1 MKAMKEKGIAIDSEQ
16 AFHRIVGAA
25 EKLYPLFLDGERRE
39 FSNAVD
45 LLTHKVIPL
54 LRHECP
60 LLVAVTGGGSVG
72 KSTLFNF
79 LAGGKYSGVKSR
91 AGYTRRTLAAIHPS
105 VARDRALIE
114 LLFDLFKKSALPVPI
129 KTPDEMLAPG
139 EPLYVESP
147 KIPEQIAVLDT
158 PDFDTGDKD
167 EFANRDAA
175 EEILASSDVLVY
187 LFTNQT
193 YNNKANTD
201 FVRKA
206 ISGIGRRKVVL
217 VYRCSAAYPEEEV
230 FEHVDTVLR
239 NLFPDSGNP
248 RKEALGLYRM
258 DESDA
263 VVKGEAD
270 PTIRPLG
277 EGPDMVGL
285 ITELD
290 IVETR
295 RDSLRS
301 QCEAIVAK
309 MKDAVETADV
319 RRWELVAYRDSVR
332 ALASHAVLDGLKNF
346 PQGLLM
352 DKFAECWRASQP
364 TLVRVAH
371 WPGRTLSQVVSF
383 FSKKRNREDR
393 VVQLSSAEEYKK
405 KFLEDFTDS
414 IAKLLSKLSQPVL
427 SVEVSSASEETNG
440 LCDALQ
446 NLVSRHVK
454 DCFFSS
460 SGKGK
465 AECSVP
471 KPSILKA
478 ALEKEIQAITSQK
491 KDELIGGAASIACLD
506 FDLVNDINDLVLA
519 TRNKLSFWE
528 RSKEG
533 FWATVAMLPPIAA
546 VTWTFCTSDPVVGT
560 GVVAHLS
567 ALFGLGDLWAT
578 LAIPASL
585 GLDAA
590 NKHFLEK
597 GLKGLYEKWF
607 SRKREPIL
615 KLIEE
620 NVTDRCIRNCVSLLE
635 ATEAPLSRLR
645 EAVEDV
651 CNGEGRAA

>member
-1 MKAMKEKGIAIDSEQ
+1 MKETTINAEMEQ
-16 AFHRIVGAA
+16 GFHRIVEAS
-25 EKLYPLFLDGERRE
+25 EKLYPLLLDDERHG
-39 FSNAVD
+39 FSRAVD
-45 LLTHKVIPL
+45 LLKHKVIPL

-105 VARDRALIE
+105 AARDRARME
-114 LLFDLFKKSALPVPI
+114 LLFDLFRKNALPVPM

-147 KIPEQIAVLDT
+147 SIPEQIAVLDT

-217 VYRCSAAYPEEEV
+217 VYRCSAAYPDDEV
-230 FEHVDTVLR
+230 AEHVDTVLH

-248 RKEALGLYRM
+248 RQEALGIYRM

-263 VVKGEAD
+263 VVRGEAD
-270 PTIRPLG
+270 PAIRPLG

-285 ITELD
+285 ITGLD

-309 MKDAVETADV
+309 TKDAIEAADV

-332 ALASHAVLDGLKNF
+332 ALASHAVLGGLKNF

-352 DKFAECWRASQP
+352 EKFAECWRASQP
-364 TLVRVAH
+364 LLVRVAH
-371 WPGRTLSQVVSF
+371 WPGRKVSGVAKWF
-383 FSKKRNREDR
+383 RQKLKGDDR
-393 VVQLSSAEEYKK
+393 AAQLSAAEEYRKR
-405 KFLEDFTDS
+405 FSEDFKDS
-414 IAKLLSKLSQPVL
+414 VSKLLSRLSQPTL
-427 SVEVSSASEETNG
+427 NVEVSSVSEETRE
-440 LCDALQ
+440 LRDALR
-446 NLVSRHVK
+446 NLVSRNEE
-454 DCFFSS
+454 DYGISS
-460 SGKGK
+460 SGREK

-471 KPSILKA
+471 RPSLLKSE
-478 ALEKEIQAITSQK
+478 LEKVIQAIASSG
-491 KDELIGGAASIACLD
+491 KDEWIEAAADKASFNADLAKDIK
-506 FDLVNDINDLVLA
+506 DLVDD
-519 TRNKLSFWE
+519 TRSKRSFWE
-528 RSKEG
+528 KSKEG
-533 FWATVAMLPPIAA
+533 LWATVATLPPIAA
-546 VTWTFCTSDPVVGT
+546 VAWTVCTSDPVVGT
-560 GVVAHLS
+560 GAMAHLS

-578 LAIPASL
+578 LAVPASL

-590 NKHFLEK
+590 NRRFLEN

-607 SRKREPIL
+607 DRKREPIL

-620 NVTDRCIRNCVSLLE
+620 NVTDRCIHDCASLLE

-645 EAVEDV
+645 EAVESI
-651 CNGEGRAA
+651 CNGEGSAA